1 MLCLDMVHVQ
11 KDEAGCLKI
20 QFRSLVCRLILRTR
34 SDPNAFRMLDSVF
47 YLGLQRLFQA
57 RIKRFV
63 QLAQRL

>member
-1 MLCLDMVHVQ
+1 MPCLDAVHVQ

-20 QFRSLVCRLILRTR
+20 RLRSLVCRLILRTQ
-34 SDPNAFRMLDSVF
+34 SDSNAYHMLDLVF
-47 YLGLQRLFQA
+47 YLVLQGLFQA